1 MKQKPYL
8 FSMITFQQSPLYVHR
23 THIAK
28 KENND
33 LVDSSWIFMCWE
45 THRSPVFCTN
55 FLHKQHGQLKC
66 IDIFFLFQ

>member
-8 FSMITFQQSPLYVHR
+8 FSIITFQQSPLYVHR

-33 LVDSSWIFMCWE
+33 LVDSSWIFMC
-45 THRSPVFCTN
+45 
-55 FLHKQHGQLKC
+55 
-66 IDIFFLFQ
+66 